1 MEKPVG
7 ARFFCYQP
15 RMIRAHVPGMQGL
28 STGIKI
34 SYGKFSV
41 RTRYG
46 HKKVVR
52 CINNVSVEVVYLRA
66 EHSENK
72 CFLPCYATDKG
83 KS

>member
-41 RTRYG
+41 R
-46 HKKVVR
+46 
-52 CINNVSVEVVYLRA
+52 I
-66 EHSENK
+66 
-72 CFLPCYATDKG
+72 
-83 KS
+83 